1 VLGLETIAEGIENN
15 DQLMRLRAEQVDNG
29 QGFLFARPL
38 EVEAMDRL
46 LGDSADKP
54 DAVRVVS

>member
-1 VLGLETIAEGIENN
+1 
-15 DQLMRLRAEQVDNG
+15 MRLRAEQVDNG